1 MFSSET
7 KSSAVA
13 CKTYKTK
20 KEMHMLANEHD
31 RLTSITISNLML
43 TNVESVYIYI
53 YLFLSCVPIY
63 SYNLIHIYYIIFITV
78 PAIDSIAVLRRF
90 KDRISLPEAWGR
102 S

>member
-31 RLTSITISNLML
+31 RLTIITVSNLML

-53 YLFLSCVPIY
+53 FFSLVYLYTHTI
-63 SYNLIHIYYIIFITV
+63 SYIYII
-78 PAIDSIAVLRRF
+78 
-90 KDRISLPEAWGR
+90 
-102 S
+102 

>member
-31 RLTSITISNLML
+31 RLTIITVSNLML

-53 YLFLSCVPIY
+53 SFSLLCTYILIQSHTYILYNIY
-63 SYNLIHIYYIIFITV
+63 NR
-78 PAIDSIAVLRRF
+78 ARD
-90 KDRISLPEAWGR
+90 
-102 S
+102 